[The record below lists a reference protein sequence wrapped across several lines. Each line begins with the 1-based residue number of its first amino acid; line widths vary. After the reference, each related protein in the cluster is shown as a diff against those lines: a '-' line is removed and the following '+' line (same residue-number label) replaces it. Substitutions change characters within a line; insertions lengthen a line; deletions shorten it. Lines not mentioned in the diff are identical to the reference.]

1 MACRCMQPLKTHE
14 FHYWKSCNP
23 GSDFQVK
30 KVSDESISMA
40 GYNTEKL
47 YAAFMHIYF
56 YGNEEFGMNFIK
68 FKNLFIALS
77 CHYCIINITTKRGV
91 KQ

>member
-1 MACRCMQPLKTHE
+1 MKPSLSGDIE
-14 FHYWKSCNP
+14 P
-23 GSDFQVK
+23 GGLFSF
-30 KVSDESISMA
+30 EA
-40 GYNTEKL
+40 EK
-47 YAAFMHIYF
+47 M
-56 YGNEEFGMNFIK
+56 GKFGMNFIK